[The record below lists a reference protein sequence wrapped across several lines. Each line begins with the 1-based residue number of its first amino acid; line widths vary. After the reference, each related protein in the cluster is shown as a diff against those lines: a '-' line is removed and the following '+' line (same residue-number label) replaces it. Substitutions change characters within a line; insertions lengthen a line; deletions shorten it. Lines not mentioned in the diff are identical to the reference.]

1 MLKLREGENDG
12 GFGLLSSHPFAI
24 LAALR
29 AFGRGPEEVDLSIAK
44 THAIQIMDS
53 SPVEYVRT
61 AKLHGALFEEDA
73 KDGTISCADTEFF
86 VDHTE
91 PLEALAAV
99 REKGISWPFGDLP
112 EDMNSWLW
120 SRVRILLRWRDAEQK
135 DPQTSE
141 RRNFADCV

>member
-1 MLKLREGENDG
+1 MLKLREGENDR

-112 EDMNSWLW
+112 EGHEFLVM
-120 SRVRILLRWRDAEQK
+120 VKGK
-135 DPQTSE
+135 DLASME
-141 RRNFADCV
+141 RRRAERSSDF